1 MIEIARACGAT
12 AIHPGYGFLAEN
24 ATFAQACRDAGLVFV
39 GPRPETIEAMGDK
52 VRSRRLMQAAGVPI
66 VPGSTEKLSDEAA
79 VDFAR
84 EIGLPVMVKASA
96 GGGGRGLRLV
106 SLDAE
111 LMPSIVR
118 ARSEARSS
126 FGDDS
131 IYVEKLV
138 SKPRHVEVQILGDS
152 RGNVVHL
159 FERECS
165 VQRRHQKLI
174 EEAPANRM
182 TPDLRERIC
191 AAAVAAARAVG
202 YEGVGTVEFL
212 LDEKQAFY
220 FLEMNTR
227 VQVEHPVTELIT
239 NVDIVQTGIRI
250 AAGEPIGF
258 PQADVRIDG
267 WAIEC
272 RICAEDPD
280 RGFLPS
286 PGEIVAFEPPGGPG
300 VRIDSG
306 VSSGAKVTAFY
317 DPMIAKLVCW
327 GRSRDEA
334 LERTRRALGELVVR
348 GIKTTIPFH
357 RRVLENPVFLSGSYD
372 TSFIA
377 TEMSARAPLE
387 SGVAG

>member
-1 MIEIARACGAT
+1 
-12 AIHPGYGFLAEN
+12 L
-24 ATFAQACRDAGLVFV
+24 
-39 GPRPETIEAMGDK
+39 
-52 VRSRRLMQAAGVPI
+52 
-66 VPGSTEKLSDEAA
+66 
-79 VDFAR
+79 
-84 EIGLPVMVKASA
+84 
-96 GGGGRGLRLV
+96 
-106 SLDAE
+106 
-111 LMPSIVR
+111 PSIVR

-138 SKPRHVEVQILGDS
+138 SKPRHIEVQILGDS

-202 YEGVGTVEFL
+202 YEGAGTVEFL
-212 LDEKQAFY
+212 VDEKQAFY

-239 NVDIVQTGIRI
+239 NVDIVKTGIRI

-258 PQADVRIDG
+258 SPGDLRIDG

-300 VRIDSG
+300 VRVDSG
-306 VSSGAKVTAFY
+306 VSAGAKVTAFY

-327 GRSRDEA
+327 GRDRDEA
-334 LERTRRALGELVVR
+334 IERTRRALGEFVVR

-357 RRVLENPVFLSGSYD
+357 RRALENRAFLSGRYD
-372 TSFIA
+372 TSFISS
-377 TEMSARAPLE
+377 EMPARAPLDA
-387 SGVAG
+387 GVAG